1 MQCKL
6 HSVAAKCQFAVLW
19 ISVGAIVRVVTV
31 KFKECP
37 VAAKCQFAV
46 LSISVVPL
54 SELLLCGG
62 Y

>member
-1 MQCKL
+1 VKCNER
-6 HSVAAKCQFAVLW
+6 SVAAKFQFAVLS

-31 KFKECP
+31 KFKECS

-46 LSISVVPL
+46 LSISFASL
-54 SELLLCGG
+54 SGLLLCGG